1 MQEAAAAGLEQA
13 RGRGFFAQ
21 QLAEYEER
29 RRVLVGAFEEL
40 GLEYTWPEGSYFV
53 LLVSRAEVLSGE
65 GVLMALVRRISRGCA
80 GRRIIRSRPRWR
92 GADGTS
98 SMSRRRRLSF
108 CTRAQAHSCP
118 QGVVVHRERDWGV
131 VDPGQRG
138 MSTSRALTVV
148 N

>member
-53 LLVSRAEVLSGE
+53 LLVS
-65 GVLMALVRRISRGCA
+65 C
-80 GRRIIRSRPRWR
+80 
-92 GADGTS
+92 
-98 SMSRRRRLSF
+98 
-108 CTRAQAHSCP
+108 
-118 QGVVVHRERDWGV
+118 
-131 VDPGQRG
+131 
-138 MSTSRALTVV
+138 
-148 N
+148 